1 MSEVVSKAFG
11 KADQTF
17 EMVRRLDKKL
27 LNLEGLYKT
36 DSARLTEL
44 ARLDKHV
51 ERLGNNVMCLLTKM
65 DTCD

>member
-1 MSEVVSKAFG
+1 MRKTVSQVVEKAFG
-11 KADQTF
+11 KADQCY

-27 LNLEGLYKT
+27 CTLDELYKT

-51 ERLGNNVMCLLTKM
+51 ERLGNCLVELTNK
-65 DTCD
+65 